1 MLKVVG
7 NNAHRNKIYLQYNQ
21 YDMPISYTTTD
32 CKTKIQRSANVQME
46 YIIKNLTFIQ

>member
-1 MLKVVG
+1 MLRVTD
-7 NNAHRNKIYLQYNQ
+7 NAYKDKIYLQYNQ
-21 YDMPISYTTTD
+21 YNMPISYNTTC